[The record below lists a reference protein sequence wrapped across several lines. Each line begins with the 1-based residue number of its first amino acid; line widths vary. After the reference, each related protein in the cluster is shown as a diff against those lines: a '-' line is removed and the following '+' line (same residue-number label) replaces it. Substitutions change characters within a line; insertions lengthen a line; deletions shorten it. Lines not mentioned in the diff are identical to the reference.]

1 MLGLRSPALRSHCAA
16 RRPMLVAPK
25 MQGGEEGKVVW
36 DAGSDWKS
44 ESQKLKEAT
53 SGMQMRDQSGN
64 VDTPDYFDDGEGGV
78 ATAGDTGFTSGAA
91 ATGGDQKSKLQS
103 MLSADKT
110 EVRAVEKFK
119 SDQEVKFVA
128 HKWKID
134 GDFASGDP
142 TFDLKWSAAFQNA
155 ESTFEVRHARVPRQ
169 WHKMR

>member
-1 MLGLRSPALRSHCAA
+1 MRSVVVLGLAAAAEAFSPSGIPGLRSPALRSHCAA

-44 ESQKLKEAT
+44 ESQRMQEAT

-64 VDTPDYFDDGEGGV
+64 VDTPDFFDDGEGGYV
-78 ATAGDTGFTSGAA
+78 GASDTGFTSGAA
-91 ATGGDQKSKLQS
+91 ATGGGGANKLAS

-110 EVRAVEKFK
+110 EVRQAEKFK
-119 SDQEVKFVA
+119 SDTEVKFVA

-134 GDFASGDP
+134 GDFATGDP
-142 TFDLKWSAAFQNA
+142 TFALVYNSA
-155 ESTFEVRHARVPRQ
+155 TGC
-169 WHKMR
+169 